1 MLRSCKDNMRETGNS
16 AFSSLSLLIYI
27 YCKLFFVLLQLFFKR
42 LFQHIHTGL
51 FGKIILIE
59 LPHFNGLTDLNVGF
73 TESKGNYASCA
84 SRNRTTSH
92 RASTGYEF

>member
-1 MLRSCKDNMRETGNS
+1 MLQSCKNNMRETGNS

-59 LPHFNGLTDLNVGF
+59 LPHFNGLTGRHQGLKEIEF
-73 TESKGNYASCA
+73 PEII
-84 SRNRTTSH
+84 RT
-92 RASTGYEF
+92 